1 MAVEV
6 SGGASIPLTIGKSDR
21 YAGFMTNITTNSSSQ
36 TPRGASVSESSDK
49 IITPMQRRVL
59 LGGSVGQFV
68 EFYDLALYGI
78 AAVSLS
84 RLFFPSG
91 SETAGLL
98 MLFAT
103 YGVAFF
109 IRPLGGLFFGALGDR
124 VGRRNV
130 LVATLLLIGVATT
143 AIGLLPSFQTWGI
156 WSTILLVLFRLL
168 QGFSAGGESVGA
180 PSFVYEHAPP
190 SKRGMFVNT
199 TLAATALPAVF
210 ASSLF
215 LVLSLLMSSETYD
228 AWGWRIPFLL
238 ALPMAFVG
246 LIIRAKT
253 EESPIF
259 QDMMEGKAE
268 QKQTSTPVS
277 EAFKTSWYQM
287 IQVVVIMGF
296 TAMGFYFLSGYF
308 VPYLQTTGDLS
319 RNASL
324 GLNAIAL
331 LLYTFLLPVFGAI
344 SDRLGRRPMMVTGI
358 ITTIVAAVPAFIMVS
373 SGAPFV
379 ALLGQCLFV
388 LGITMYGGGCYT
400 FFIEVFNPKVRLTA
414 AAFSYNLGYAVFGGT
429 APYIGES
436 SVAVTGV
443 GYAPAFYVVGLG
455 VVVLLFLLFGRVKE
469 TRHIQH

>member
-1 MAVEV
+1 MTDTT
-6 SGGASIPLTIGKSDR
+6 SRTYDGP
-21 YAGFMTNITTNSSSQ
+21 AGPPHVQPNDN
-36 TPRGASVSESSDK
+36 K
-49 IITPMQRRVL
+49 ITPMQRRVL

-68 EFYDLALYGI
+68 EFYDMALYGI
-78 AAVSLS
+78 AAVTLS
-84 RLFFPSG
+84 RLFFPTG

-109 IRPLGGLFFGALGDR
+109 IRPVGGLFFGALGDR
-124 VGRRNV
+124 IGRRNV

-143 AIGLLPSFQTWGI
+143 LIGLLPTYETLGI
-156 WSTILLVLFRLL
+156 WSTVLLVSLRLL

-180 PSFVYEHAPP
+180 PSFVFEHAPR
-190 SKRGMFVNT
+190 KRRGMFVNT

-210 ASSLF
+210 ASGLF
-215 LVLSLLMSSETYD
+215 LILSLSMPDEAYN

-238 ALPMAFVG
+238 ALPMAFIG

-253 EESPIF
+253 EESPVF
-259 QDMMEGKAE
+259 QDMIEEKAE
-268 QKQTSTPVS
+268 QMEVSTPVS
-277 EAFKTSWYQM
+277 EAFKTAWYRM

-296 TAMGFYFLSGYF
+296 TAMGVYFISGYF
-308 VPYLQTTGDLS
+308 VPYLQTTGDLT

-324 GLNAIAL
+324 RLNALAL
-331 LLYTFLLPVFGAI
+331 LLYTVLLPLFGAL
-344 SDRLGRRPMMVTGI
+344 SDRVGRKPLMITGV
-358 ITTIVAAVPAFIMVS
+358 ITTIVAVIPAFMMVS
-373 SGAPFV
+373 SGSPLI
-379 ALLGQCLFV
+379 ALMGQFLFV
-388 LGITMYGGGCYT
+388 IGITMYGGGCYT